1 MENRTGIEGED
12 EMLAGFCKSPPASSR
27 RWLLQPKPLHVA
39 HRVAEVAGMFLF
51 SLYLNP
57 VQCSTV
63 RSPVRFE
70 TLVSKVLRI
79 DDDCHVYIRICL
91 VVINM
96 YCTLASLHGWQLA
109 SQNHLRRRVMN
120 NVLYGI
126 LILATFVSSADDEAV
141 AKVEQ
146 TVIEKPDNCD
156 AEGTRKSK
164 VCIPPR

>member
-96 YCTLASLHGWQLA
+96 YGTFQRYIVVPQNWNSAFGSGLFRSLRSLP
-109 SQNHLRRRVMN
+109 L
-120 NVLYGI
+120 LP
-126 LILATFVSSADDEAV
+126 LPPLPPLLSAPFA
-141 AKVEQ
+141 
-146 TVIEKPDNCD
+146 PG
-156 AEGTRKSK
+156 AEGAAHNHMLISAPKIHFLL
-164 VCIPPR
+164 C

>member
-96 YCTLASLHGWQLA
+96 YGTFQRYIVVPQNWNSAPACSAPSAPFRSFRSLRSLRSCPLPSLQERRELRTTTYNTMLLCTQ
-109 SQNHLRRRVMN
+109 RPPM
-120 NVLYGI
+120 I
-126 LILATFVSSADDEAV
+126 L
-141 AKVEQ
+141 K
-146 TVIEKPDNCD
+146 
-156 AEGTRKSK
+156 
-164 VCIPPR
+164 